1 MEMPDIETV
10 GNAGARARVDSDC
23 AANAYT
29 AVEARQSLTAFRYYL
44 SCCTGENTMSA
55 PSGFAS
61 CALCGG
67 SRSKK
72 ERYQYSEAPRAGKEL
87 LPEHVH
93 EYMKEST
100 IITGIPIIT
109 AIPIIA
115 VSAATAAVT

>member
-10 GNAGARARVDSDC
+10 GHAGARVRVDGDC
-23 AANAYT
+23 AADAYT

-72 ERYQYSEAPRAGKEL
+72 ERYQYSEAPRAGKGL

-100 IITGIPIIT
+100 IIT

-115 VSAATAAVT
+115 TSATTAAVA